1 LYIEENRMVALSISV
16 EAWTGLTWPRWK
28 RLVTQVERLGFTGL
42 YCSDHFIVPPP
53 PAREVPEL
61 SLLLAYLADHTQRV
75 HFGQMV
81 SPLSFRDP
89 VLLARQAVALDDL
102 SAGRMILGVGAGW
115 NEEEHVMYG
124 YDLGDVPTRMARFE
138 EGLEVITRL
147 MHGDEP
153 ASYTGRFF
161 RLQDAVLRLPRPKA
175 PPILIGGSGPKRTLP
190 LVARFADI
198 WNGQGLTPDG
208 FRERSAQ
215 LDELLHGVAR
225 QPSDVKRTYTTP
237 VVCGR
242 NTAELE
248 QRVHAWREGVTEW
261 ANLPLNDLLDIIRD
275 DFKGIVGPPEAVV
288 EQIKAYG
295 AAGVEELIC
304 MWGNADIEGLQLL
317 AEQVVPYL

>member
-1 LYIEENRMVALSISV
+1 MVALSISV

-28 RLVTQVERLGFTGL
+28 RLVTEVEHLGFTGL

-61 SLLLAYLADHTQRV
+61 TLLLTYLADHTQRV

-102 SAGRMILGVGAGW
+102 SGGRMILGVGAGW

-124 YDLGDVPTRMARFE
+124 YALGDVPTRMARFE

-147 MHGDEP
+147 LHSDEP

-161 RLQDAVLRLPRPKA
+161 RLQDAVLRLPRPAA

-190 LVARFADI
+190 LAARYADI
-198 WNGQGLTPDG
+198 WNAIRLTPDE
-208 FRERSAQ
+208 FHERSAQ
-215 LDELLHGVAR
+215 LDELLRSVDR
-225 QPSDVKRTYTTP
+225 QPSDVKRTYSTP

-242 NTAELE
+242 NAAELE
-248 QRVHAWREGVTEW
+248 QRVLHWREGVTEW
-261 ANLPLNDLLDIIRD
+261 ADLPLNDLLDIFRNEI
-275 DFKGIVGPPEAVV
+275 KGIVGPPEAVV

-295 AAGVEELIC
+295 AAGVEELIG
-304 MWGNADIEGLQLL
+304 MWGNEDIEGLRLL
-317 AEQVVPYL
+317 AEQVLPHL

>member
-1 LYIEENRMVALSISV
+1 MVALSISV

-28 RLVTQVERLGFTGL
+28 RLVTEVEQLGFTGL

-61 SLLLAYLADHTQRV
+61 TLLLTYLADHTQRV

-102 SAGRMILGVGAGW
+102 SGGRMILGVGAGW

-124 YDLGDVPTRMARFE
+124 YALGDVPTRMARFE

-147 MHGDEP
+147 LHSDEP
-153 ASYTGRFF
+153 ASYTGHFF
-161 RLQDAVLRLPRPKA
+161 RLQDAVLRLSSPQA
-175 PPILIGGSGPKRTLP
+175 PPLLIGGSGPKRTLP
-190 LVARFADI
+190 LVARYADI
-198 WNGQGLTPDG
+198 WNGQNLTPDG

-215 LDELLHGVAR
+215 LDGLLRSVDR
-225 QPSDVKRTYTTP
+225 QPGDVKRTYTTP

-242 NTAELE
+242 NAAELE
-248 QRVHAWREGVTEW
+248 QRVRHWREGVSEW
-261 ANLPLNDLLDIIRD
+261 GDLPLNDLLDIIRNY
-275 DFKGIVGPPEAVV
+275 FKGIVGSPEAVV

-295 AAGVEELIC
+295 AAGVEECIF
-304 MWGNADIEGLQLL
+304 MWGNEDIAGLQLL
-317 AEQVVPYL
+317 AEQVLPHL